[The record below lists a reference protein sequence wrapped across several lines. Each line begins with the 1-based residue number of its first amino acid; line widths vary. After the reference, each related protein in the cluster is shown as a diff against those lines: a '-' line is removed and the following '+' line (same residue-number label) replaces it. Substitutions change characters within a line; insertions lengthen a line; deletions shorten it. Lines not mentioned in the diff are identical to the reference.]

1 MELVEYPF
9 DKEIWHVFDDYNLVV
24 LVSCIHNLAK
34 PAKPLFFQS
43 EKSEKKERKKLEN
56 NICSATGSR
65 ERDIQSL
72 SSRKPNTPAV
82 AVLYTIMNLGRGEAF
97 WEGGISDR
105 KWEFFDTYFFQ
116 HFPNSLTKYGVHE
129 PKAGN
134 CHRPIDMLF
143 HT

>member
-97 WEGGISDR
+97 WG
-105 KWEFFDTYFFQ
+105 
-116 HFPNSLTKYGVHE
+116 
-129 PKAGN
+129 KAGSAIGDGSFLI
-134 CHRPIDMLF
+134 PIF
-143 HT
+143 FNISPTA